1 MTSQNEDDRL
11 PRVETRSSRG
21 DPPNSN
27 DGIYVSH
34 RELALLLFQSLLL
47 GATTAFS
54 VNVVLAHFDAIIRP
68 AAASSAGLFCGLLA
82 SYQSIRLYARAGG
95 YRLGFGKWLVICFA
109 NALFVALVL
118 SVL

>member
-1 MTSQNEDDRL
+1 M
-11 PRVETRSSRG
+11 ETRSSRS

-34 RELALLLFQSLLL
+34 RELAFLLFQSLLL

-54 VNVVLAHFDAIIRP
+54 MKIVLAHFAEIIRP
-68 AAASSAGLFCGLLA
+68 AVASSVGLFCGLLA

-95 YRLGFGKWLVICFA
+95 YRLGFAKWLVICIA
-109 NALFVALVL
+109 NALFVAIVL